1 MQKFVLFAFV
11 VGVLLV
17 GALAQNYCSNVA
29 PEDTPPSQF
38 LLWNYGIQDSEN
50 GALVSVRPF
59 RGGGFFG
66 CLSGFFKTPYTSRL
80 EAGYWDSNYD
90 NYVYQN
96 DAYLGNFFNYY
107 VNSKFL
113 FPHF

>member
-1 MQKFVLFAFV
+1 
-11 VGVLLV
+11 VGVLVV
-17 GALAQNYCSNVA
+17 GSIAQNTGTGFASEDLGRPSNFF
-29 PEDTPPSQF
+29 T
-38 LLWNYGIQDSEN
+38 WNYGIQDSEN

-59 RGGGFFG
+59 RGGGFVG

-96 DAYLGNFFNYY
+96 DAYLGNFFNYN